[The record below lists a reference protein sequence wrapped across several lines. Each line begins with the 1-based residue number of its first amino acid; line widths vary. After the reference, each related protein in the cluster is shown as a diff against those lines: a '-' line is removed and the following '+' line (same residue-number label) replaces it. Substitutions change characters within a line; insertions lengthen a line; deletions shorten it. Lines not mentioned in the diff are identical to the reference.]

1 MNGFG
6 RGACSMRTDIEKELL
21 IKATDSFERSVIII
35 SPDYK
40 IQSLNRAS
48 NLTGSDIRVG
58 QSCYSALYDR
68 DTPCENCLAREV
80 LNTGKSAMRKGRE
93 GVMTSEKAS
102 CLYAYPVHDED
113 EITNLVL
120 LDFPMSSMEKMVEQL
135 HQSNGFLSNLIKSG
149 VDAIIS
155 SDMAGKILIFNDAAC
170 DIFGY
175 DVDEVIGKLDIR
187 QLYPGDE
194 AREVMRML
202 RSEEHD
208 GKGTLRSYRVNIL
221 DKHGELIPINLS
233 ARVVY
238 DGDREMATL
247 GFFHD
252 LRETLKMEAELEK
265 TQVQLLQAEKMSSLG
280 ELAAGVAHQLNNPL
294 GGITLYSQLI
304 LEDYDL
310 LEDARKDMFR
320 ILEDAKR
327 CSDIVKELL
336 TFSRKT
342 GNEMHP
348 QNINKMLSDTLY
360 LLENQTLFQN
370 IEIQKSFDSELPL
383 VPVDIQQIKHVF
395 MNILLNAADAMGG
408 QGKLSLFTRLE
419 ASNKQVVVIIKDTGP
434 GIPEDVLLK
443 IFDPFFTT
451 KDQGKG
457 TGLGLSL
464 AYRIVQDH
472 GGKLSA
478 ESRVGKGA
486 EFIIELKLEPPGI
499 GGVLSE

>member
-1 MNGFG
+1 
-6 RGACSMRTDIEKELL
+6 MRTDIEKDLL
-21 IKATDSFERSVIII
+21 IEAIDSFERSVIII

-40 IQSLNRAS
+40 ILSFNKMNNRPES
-48 NLTGSDIRVG
+48 EVSIGTLCHKV
-58 QSCYSALYDR
+58 LYKR
-68 DTPCENCLAREV
+68 DTPCDNCLAKEV
-80 LNTGKSAMRKGRE
+80 IQTRQSAMRKGRE
-93 GVMTSEKAS
+93 GVISPEKGA
-102 CLYAYPVHDED
+102 CLYAYPIFTDD
-113 EITNLVL
+113 EITSIAL

-135 HQSNGFLSNLIKSG
+135 HQSNGFLSNLIQSG
-149 VDAIIS
+149 VDAIIA
-155 SDMAGKILIFNDAAC
+155 SDMTGKILIFNDAAC
-170 DIFGY
+170 DITGY
-175 DVDEVIGKLDIR
+175 DVNEVIGKRDIR
-187 QLYPGDE
+187 QLYPDDG
-194 AREVMRML
+194 AREVMKML
-202 RSEEHD
+202 RSEKSG
-208 GKGTLRSYRVNIL
+208 GKGTVRSFRVNIL
-221 DKHGELIPINLS
+221 DKQGESIPINLS
-233 ARVVY
+233 ARIVY

-252 LRETLKMEAELEK
+252 LRDTLKMERELEK

-294 GGITLYSQLI
+294 GGITLYSQLV

-310 LEDARKDMFR
+310 PDGARKDLIR

-342 GNEMHP
+342 GNETHP
-348 QNINKMLSDTLY
+348 QDINQILSNTLY

-370 IEIQKSFDSELPL
+370 IKIHKNFEPDLPM
-383 VPVDIQQIKHVF
+383 VPVDIQKIKHVF
-395 MNILLNAADAMGG
+395 MNIILNAADAMEH
-408 QGKLSLFTRLE
+408 QGNLSLSTRLD
-419 ASNKQVVVIIKDTGP
+419 ASKKQVVVIIKDTGP

-478 ESRVGKGA
+478 ESKVGEGA
-486 EFIIELKLEPPGI
+486 EFIIELMLEPPDHGGI
-499 GGVLSE
+499 LDE